1 METTIYTYLLVV
13 NLITFAVYGID
24 KAKAKLDGWRIP
36 EKTLLLLALV
46 GGSLGAYAAM
56 RIFRHKTKHP
66 QFSIGIPVIFII
78 QVALASYLLA
88 Q

>member
-1 METTIYTYLLVV
+1 MNDAIYTYLLVV
-13 NLITFAVYGID
+13 NLITFVVYGID

-46 GGSLGAYAAM
+46 GGSIGAYAAM

-66 QFSIGIPVIFII
+66 QFSIGIPVIFIL
-78 QVALASYLLA
+78 QVFLAGYLIA